1 VTFTE
6 SMDHVAQVFEVIG
19 TGVLFVGLFVS
30 AALAIRSLRRT
41 RDGRVAYQVLR
52 QSFGGVI
59 LLGLEILVAADLV
72 RTVAVAPTLEN
83 VAILAVIVLIRTV
96 LSFSLETEI
105 EGVAPW
111 RRAAMSGASHVLRAA
126 ETSGSSADAGPR
138 RSDSAVPP
146 LS

>member
-6 SMDHVAQVFEVIG
+6 SMDHAAQVFEVIG
-19 TGVLFVGLFVS
+19 TLVLFVGLFVS
-30 AALAIRSLRRT
+30 AGLAIRTVHRT
-41 RDGRVAYQVLR
+41 GDGRVAYQVLR

-72 RTVAVAPTLEN
+72 RTVAVDPTIEN
-83 VAILAVIVLIRTV
+83 VAILAVIVLLRTI

-111 RRAAMSGASHVLRAA
+111 RRAAMSGASHVLRAT
-126 ETSGSSADAGPR
+126 ETSGNAAESVRGT
-138 RSDSAVPP
+138 VK
-146 LS
+146 